1 MFLLIVQKFLGF
13 FKKIFQLELQI
24 IRFLREEFKIVTFK
38 LFTFN
43 QRTCVKKYYFQ
54 RKECSMFFS
63 KKKETTEKKNNDM
76 IATFPI

>member
-13 FKKIFQLELQI
+13 FKKFFQLELQI
-24 IRFLREEFKIVTFK
+24 IRILREEFKIVTFK
-38 LFTFN
+38 SFTFN
-43 QRTCVKKYYFQ
+43 QRTCVEKYYFP
-54 RKECSMFFS
+54 KECNMFFY